1 MKKILTLALAFS
13 CGAALAQKADNVGI
27 GTTKPD
33 PSAILDLNSNT
44 KGLLLPRMNQAQRDA
59 IKNPAAGLVIFQTD
73 QVVGT
78 YTFDGT
84 AWQPSNAR
92 TSAVS
97 SVGAW
102 DKQGNV
108 IDGTDF
114 LGSTNNQPLRFK
126 VNNLNAGI
134 ISDGNTFLGYE
145 SGNSPGTG
153 FSTGFGWNALK
164 VNTGLGNTAV
174 GAGALANVTS
184 SGNTAFG
191 LNALRGA
198 IGAVTGA
205 TNTAFGGSA
214 LFKNTAGSN
223 NVALGQEALYE
234 NTEGSYNFGLGTFA
248 LYKNTIGVNN
258 IAIGAN
264 SMNKNVDGNY
274 NIGIGNN
281 SLSRIVNATSNNIAI
296 GQDALAFDVSG
307 GNNTAIGHNAG
318 YNATGSSSVFIGYKA
333 GYNETSNNM
342 LYISNSDVS
351 TPLIK
356 GNFGSNWLRLNSKT
370 SGYLVI
376 GDFDTAPS
384 ATPGTGGI
392 ALPANIG
399 VANGY
404 RLVVQDGILC
414 EKLKVALR
422 STGGDWADYVFEP
435 DYKLMPL
442 EDVEKFT
449 KENKHL
455 PNVPSAEEM
464 VKNGLDLSKT
474 SKMFMEKIEELTL
487 HIIELNKR
495 INDLES
501 KK

>member
-114 LGSTNNQPLRFK
+114 LGSLNDQPIKFV
-126 VNNLNAGI
+126 VNGSSAGR
-134 ISDGNTFLGYE
+134 ISSQATGRTYLGARSGEINTGN
-145 SGNSPGTG
+145 GN
-153 FSTGFGWNALK
+153 
-164 VNTGLGNTAV
+164 VGLGNF
-174 GAGALANVTS
+174 ALYSGSASNNV
-184 SGNTAFG
+184 
-191 LNALRGA
+191 A
-198 IGAVTGA
+198 IGEFAMYGTPASTGGGNIA
-205 TNTAFGGSA
+205 IGGSA
-214 LFKNTAGSN
+214 LTANLAGYA
-223 NVALGQEALYE
+223 NV
-234 NTEGSYNFGLGTFA
+234 
-248 LYKNTIGVNN
+248 
-258 IAIGAN
+258 AIGAGAMSTN
-264 SMNKNVDGNY
+264 QGGYFNM
-274 NIGIGNN
+274 
-281 SLSRIVNATSNNIAI
+281 AI
-296 GQDALAFDVSG
+296 GQNALAKTVNGFSNSAIGVSALF
-307 GNNTAIGHNAG
+307 NNTGNSNVGIGFNAG
-318 YNATGSSSVFIGYKA
+318 FNNVTGNSNVFIGSEA
-333 GYNETSNNM
+333 GANETGSAK
-342 LYISNSDVS
+342 LYIAN
-351 TPLIK
+351 TGTANPLIK
-356 GNFGSNWLRLNSKT
+356 GDFGSNWLRVNSKT
-370 SGYLVI
+370 TGYIVI

-392 ALPANIG
+392 PLPANVG
-399 VANGY
+399 QVNGY

-422 STGGDWADYVFEP
+422 STGGDWADYVFDP
-435 DYKLMPL
+435 SYKLMPL
-442 EDVEKFT
+442 EEVEEFT
-449 KENKHL
+449 KANKHL
-455 PNVPSAEEM
+455 PNVPSAEEI
-464 VKNGLDLSKT
+464 VKDGLDVSKT

-495 INDLES
+495 IKDLEM